1 MLQSIFTGS
10 FFIFLALGAAI
21 PESECCRRSPEQYT
35 DIFTA
40 LPRHE
45 GHEADAIAER
55 AANDV
60 LVGYGVGTC
69 LSSSS
74 YYN

>member
-1 MLQSIFTGS
+1 MLRSIFTGS
-10 FFIFLALGAAI
+10 LFIFLALGAAI
-21 PESECCRRSPEQYT
+21 PESECSRRSPMPQT

-40 LPRHE
+40 VPRHE
-45 GHEADAIAER
+45 AHEADAIAER

-69 LSSSS
+69 
-74 YYN
+74 